1 MTPAVEG
8 LSDHR
13 RCRIFCEGF
22 PATIREFPF
31 RPSSRIKETR
41 TMTRS
46 TRIVAL
52 AMSLGLA
59 AAFAGAAPASA
70 QAPKY
75 GGHLNLMQRE
85 DLSQGFAVHETSTIA
100 TSFPSMPCFNNLVVF
115 DQSKRAETVD
125 NLVGELA
132 EKWSWQDNYRNLVFF
147 LRKEVK
153 WHDGQ
158 PFTSKDVKFTFDMV
172 REAPE
177 AAAKLRINPR
187 KDWYTNVEKIEA
199 PDPYTVVFHLK
210 RPQPG
215 LLVMLASGYSPV
227 YAAHVNPAS
236 YRTGCIGTGPFKLKE
251 WRKGEFV
258 DYVKNTDYFMKGRPY
273 LDTLRYV
280 VIKER
285 GTRTAALQ
293 AGQLDVSFPGE
304 TTKTAAEQLKK
315 AVPGLVITPVAQAVS
330 DNIILNTKKPPFDNP
345 KVRLAVSYAID
356 RRALI
361 STVHQGGAVPG
372 ASQQP
377 KPYGVWG
384 LLEKDLLALPGYG
397 KPADMKAHAKK
408 LLAEAGITPQ
418 NPLRVEMSTRAIA
431 MYVDLASFVINELKQ
446 VGIESTLK
454 QVETAQW
461 HPMATRGEYQIG
473 ANLTGLGVDEP
484 DANYYENYACG
495 SPRNYSQYCSE
506 EVMKMI
512 EQQSQELNPQKRLAL
527 VSALQK
533 KVEADA
539 ARPLLDWRLDYF
551 TVWPHV
557 KGLVPHDNIYNFGR
571 MADVWRDKQ

>member
-1 MTPAVEG
+1 
-8 LSDHR
+8 
-13 RCRIFCEGF
+13 
-22 PATIREFPF
+22 
-31 RPSSRIKETR
+31 
-41 TMTRS
+41 MTRS

-147 LRKEVK
+147 LRKDVK

-361 STVHQGGAVPG
+361 SAVHQGGAVPG

-397 KPADMKAHAKK
+397 KAADMKAEARK
-408 LLAEAGITPQ
+408 LLAEAKITPQ
-418 NPLRVEMSTRAIA
+418 TPLKVEMVTRAIA
-431 MYVDLASFVINELKQ
+431 IYVDMASFVINELKQ
-446 VGIESTLK
+446 VGIEATLK